1 MLGGGVTSKS
11 ETETSPVTESNQN
24 EEDRLAERARRI
36 WGDNPFSPENMAADA
51 ALKAEERRGI
61 RAQER
66 FRRMRDLED
75 D

>member
-1 MLGGGVTSKS
+1 M
-11 ETETSPVTESNQN
+11 TESDPT
-24 EEDRLAERARRI
+24 EEERLAERARRI

-51 ALKAEERRGI
+51 ALKAEERRKL